1 MPYFVDVATS
11 NSLFFVEF
19 QPLRRTFICRFVGQY
34 ESKSCE
40 VTYVYGSI
48 DPTDQLCTLNT
59 RRINNSV
66 IGSDT
71 ATVTIALP
79 ESEHT
84 DSQFYFTAIGKTRIF
99 TVAVE
104 GTFKTGVLYTVR
116 YNNYVYNH

>member
-1 MPYFVDVATS
+1 MNLDVATS
-11 NSLFFVEF
+11 NSFFFVEF
-19 QPLRRTFICRFVGQY
+19 QPLSRTFSCQFVGQH

-40 VTYVYGSI
+40 ITYGPI

-59 RRINNSV
+59 RCVNNSV

-79 ESEHT
+79 ELEHT
-84 DSQFYFTAIGKTRIF
+84 DSQFCFTAIGKTRTF

-104 GTFKTGVLYTVR
+104 GTFKTGVL
-116 YNNYVYNH
+116 